1 MITELPLNKIIK
13 GDCVKILDSFPE
25 NCIDLIFADPPYN
38 LQLQQELW
46 RPNMTK
52 VDAVDDEWDK
62 FRNFNEYDTFTIQW
76 LAACRRVLKDT
87 GTIWVIGSYHN
98 IYRVGAILQNLGF
111 WILND
116 IVWVKTN
123 PMPNFR
129 GVRFT
134 NAHET
139 LIWAQKKRGAHYTF
153 NHHTMKNLND
163 DKQMRSDWET
173 PICSSKERVKT
184 NGEKIHP
191 TQKPEALLY
200 RIIQSSSNPGDIILD
215 PFFGTGTSGVIAK
228 KLERH
233 WIGIELDRK
242 YIKAAQKRIDETN
255 PSLSDDSVYQTRAR
269 NQGFKIP
276 FGKLLELGLIQPG
289 DKVYLDKTGDEAI
302 ILADGHIS
310 SNEYRGSIH
319 TVASALIG
327 ARCNGWTHWEYIDP
341 RTNNKKSINSL
352 REKAE
357 IIVSTVNQGGD
368 HEKR

>member
-1 MITELPLNKIIK
+1 MMLELPLNKILK
-13 GDCVKILDSFPE
+13 GDCVEILNSLPE
-25 NCIDLIFADPPYN
+25 NSIDLIFADPPYN

-52 VDAVDDEWDK
+52 VDAVDDDWDK
-62 FRNFNEYDTFTIQW
+62 FVNFNEYDTFTIQW
-76 LAACRRVLKDT
+76 LAACHRVLKET

-98 IYRVGAILQNLGF
+98 IYRVGAILQDLGF

-139 LIWAQKKRGAHYTF
+139 LIWAQKKRGARYTF
-153 NHHTMKNLND
+153 NHHTMKYLND
-163 DKQMRSDWET
+163 DKQMRSDWEM
-173 PICSSKERVKT
+173 PICPNKERVKI

-215 PFFGTGTSGVIAK
+215 PFFGTGTTGVIAK
-228 KLERH
+228 KLKRN
-233 WIGIELDRK
+233 WIGIELDKK
-242 YIKAAQKRIDETN
+242 YASAAQKRIEKTIIPVMN
-255 PSLSDDSVYQTRAR
+255 LEIYQTKAR
-269 NQGFKIP
+269 NQGFKIA

-289 DKVYLDKTGDEAI
+289 DKIYLDKTGDEGTV
-302 ILADGHIS
+302 LADGQIS
-310 SNEYRGSIH
+310 SGNHKGSIH
-319 TVASALIG
+319 AVASEILG
-327 ARCNGWTHWEYIDP
+327 ARCNGWVHWEFIDIRTQK
-341 RTNNKKSINSL
+341 RTNIDLL
-352 REKAE
+352 RKKAE
-357 IIVSTVNQGGD
+357 RLLLASSKG
-368 HEKR
+368 R